1 MLLYSATRRE
11 DPCRWAKS
19 SRCLKINASDHSAQ
33 EVRKKTANTKESRGK
48 ELKVKPKLIDTETTA
63 KDIINKAKNCFF
75 EKISKIDKPTVNWIE
90 QKIKKTGTRKKITFQ
105 I

>member
-1 MLLYSATRRE
+1 MSENKCKR
-11 DPCRWAKS
+11 PFS
-19 SRCLKINASDHSAQ
+19 SGSQ
-33 EVRKKTANTKESRGK
+33 EKNSNTKESRGK

-63 KDIINKAKNCFF
+63 KDIINETKNFFF